1 MTYPCL
7 VLDHDDTVVNS
18 TATVHYPCFAEYTA
32 KFFPKA
38 KRYTLEE
45 YVLKNFDPG
54 VYDFFHGEVGMTEE
68 DMKHE
73 QAYWHE
79 YVQHH
84 VPQVYD
90 GMRDILWDYVHAGGT
105 ICVVSHS
112 LSPNILRD
120 YRENKLPE
128 PKLVYGWEVPK
139 DRRKPQPH
147 ALYDIMEKLGFT
159 AEQMLVLDDLKPGY
173 DMAKAAN
180 VRFAAAGWSNDIP
193 EIAVVDPDMM
203 SSMPKGLTAA
213 TGMDALTHAIEGYIT
228 KGHCT
233 ISDMFHLEAIKLI
246 SENLRGAVQNTPEG
260 REGMAL
266 GQYIAGMGFSNVG
279 LGIVHSM
286 AHGLSAL
293 YDTPHG
299 VACAIILPTGL
310 EYNKTVAGERYR
322 AVGKA
327 MGVTGID
334 EMNDVEAADATIAA
348 VKKLSADVG
357 IPADLKGILKEEDV
371 QFLAES
377 AFADACCPGNPRD
390 TSVEEIK
397 ELYRSLM

>member
-128 PKLVYGWEVPK
+128 PKLVYGWGRCQRTGASPSRTRSMISWK
-139 DRRKPQPH
+139 
-147 ALYDIMEKLGFT
+147 
-159 AEQMLVLDDLKPGY
+159 
-173 DMAKAAN
+173 
-180 VRFAAAGWSNDIP
+180 
-193 EIAVVDPDMM
+193 
-203 SSMPKGLTAA
+203 SSASPPSRCSCST
-213 TGMDALTHAIEGYIT
+213 T
-228 KGHCT
+228 
-233 ISDMFHLEAIKLI
+233 
-246 SENLRGAVQNTPEG
+246 
-260 REGMAL
+260 
-266 GQYIAGMGFSNVG
+266 
-279 LGIVHSM
+279 
-286 AHGLSAL
+286 
-293 YDTPHG
+293 
-299 VACAIILPTGL
+299 
-310 EYNKTVAGERYR
+310 
-322 AVGKA
+322 
-327 MGVTGID
+327 
-334 EMNDVEAADATIAA
+334 
-348 VKKLSADVG
+348 
-357 IPADLKGILKEEDV
+357 
-371 QFLAES
+371 
-377 AFADACCPGNPRD
+377 
-390 TSVEEIK
+390 
-397 ELYRSLM
+397 

>member
-32 KFFPKA
+32 KFFPRA

-90 GMRDILWDYVHAGGT
+90 GMHDILWDYVRAGGT

-159 AEQMLVLDDLKPGY
+159 A
-173 DMAKAAN
+173 
-180 VRFAAAGWSNDIP
+180 AGWSNDIP
-193 EIAVVDPDMM
+193 EI
-203 SSMPKGLTAA
+203 
-213 TGMDALTHAIEGYIT
+213 
-228 KGHCT
+228 
-233 ISDMFHLEAIKLI
+233 EAFM
-246 SENLRGAVQNTPEG
+246 RQNCD
-260 REGMAL
+260 
-266 GQYIAGMGFSNVG
+266 
-279 LGIVHSM
+279 
-286 AHGLSAL
+286 L
-293 YDTPHG
+293 YF
-299 VACAIILPTGL
+299 
-310 EYNKTVAGERYR
+310 KTVEAFGDYLLH
-322 AVGKA
+322 GK
-327 MGVTGID
+327 
-334 EMNDVEAADATIAA
+334 EA
-348 VKKLSADVG
+348 
-357 IPADLKGILKEEDV
+357 
-371 QFLAES
+371 
-377 AFADACCPGNPRD
+377 
-390 TSVEEIK
+390 
-397 ELYRSLM
+397 